1 MKKVCVYE
9 GQPLKIKPLLA
20 DLKQQGIPYQLKS
33 KFTLRVFRESKPVSG
48 LATGNDSIRRDYAGP
63 PEHVRLLVPEE
74 HEQAARQMLR
84 ELLG

>member
-9 GQPLKIKPLLA
+9 GQPLKIKPLLE

-48 LATGNDSIRRDYAGP
+48 LITGNDSIRRDYAGP
-63 PEHVRLLVPEE
+63 PEHVRLHVPEE
-74 HEQAARQMLR
+74 HEQAARQMLQ